1 MDTIQKILDKI
12 IQTYPFLNDQELNTF
27 SKAAKEIASN
37 KDYSELDAIKN
48 ILKLLSNNHADI
60 KVVSSGGI
68 KFEKPS
74 YVLENNLLI
83 VTIPSWSKSQGD
95 FSDGLIKMCCDNV
108 DKCKAVILD
117 VRENQGGDS
126 TIAHKF
132 ASIFFNK
139 PVSYGKFVRRINN
152 QIVSSQ
158 GILNPH
164 KSIFIDKPLA
174 ILISKKCYSSNE
186 LFIAPFKISKRAV
199 LIGQKT
205 AGGSG
210 NPVSENITIDNI
222 QYRVRIPTWRFF
234 LEGSDKPIEE
244 TVIIPDIECDSSQAM
259 EIAVRYFTDKIK

>member
-1 MDTIQKILDKI
+1 MLD
-12 IQTYPFLNDQELNTF
+12 
-27 SKAAKEIASN
+27 
-37 KDYSELDAIKN
+37 N
-48 ILKLLSNNHADI
+48 I
-60 KVVSSGGI
+60 
-68 KFEKPS
+68 
-74 YVLENNLLI
+74 
-83 VTIPSWSKSQGD
+83 
-95 FSDGLIKMCCDNV
+95 

-132 ASIFFNK
+132 ASIFFNR
-139 PVSYGKFVRRINN
+139 PVFYGKFVRRTNN
-152 QIVSSQ
+152 QIISSQ

-164 KSIFIDKPLA
+164 KYIFIDKPLGL
-174 ILISKKCYSSNE
+174 LISKKCYSSNE